1 MAFWTPTGTMPL
13 MRWRWISPL
22 LSIGAP
28 SHAWTLGDIY
38 SDDPERVAMG
48 MRRDRQTFVVPDEP
62 CARRVLE
69 LLGYSPE
76 QVSQSLSDWPTS
88 GFEPSSPR

>member
-1 MAFWTPTGTMPL
+1 MPL

-28 SHAWTLGDIY
+28 SQAWRLGDIY
-38 SDDPERVAMG
+38 SGDPERVAFG
-48 MRRDRQTFVVPDEP
+48 MRHHRQAFVVPDEA
-62 CARRVLE
+62 CAQRVLE
-69 LLGYSPE
+69 LLGYNPE
-76 QVSQSLSDWPTS
+76 QISQSLSDWPTS